1 MARTYIAQKTE
12 TLGLRVKPEI
22 KAALEKQARQEGVSI
37 SALAE
42 AYLDAALRKQG
53 QLR

>member
-12 TLGLRVKPEI
+12 TLGLRIKPET

-42 AYLDAALRKQG
+42 AYLEDALRKRG
-53 QLR
+53 LVR